1 MKILFLIYYTDL
13 FTALKIIIFSFFQS
27 ASLYSSNQI
36 HAILVIYLHLKVI
49 DLNGKELISI
59 EFLA

>member
-13 FTALKIIIFSFFQS
+13 FTALKIIFSFLQS

-49 DLNGKELISI
+49 DLNGKEIISI